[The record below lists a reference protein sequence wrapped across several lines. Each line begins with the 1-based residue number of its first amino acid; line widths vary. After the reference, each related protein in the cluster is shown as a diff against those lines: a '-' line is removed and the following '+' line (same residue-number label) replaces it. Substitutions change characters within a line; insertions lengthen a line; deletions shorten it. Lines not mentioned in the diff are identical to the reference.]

1 MTELSPQP
9 EPFPHPDPHPSPQPE
24 PFPSSERPPSAPHGI
39 PRRRPAERTKASA
52 ADSRVHNRTLV
63 LSTLYHQGAMSRSEI
78 ARAVGLT
85 APTVSALVA
94 DLEGDGL
101 LADIGPRKGNRLGK
115 PANLMAI
122 DDDAAHVLALDL
134 SNVGQFEGAVLNL
147 RGKVVARA
155 RTSYA
160 DAVGEDAAARV
171 TQLVAELAELAPGRV
186 LGIGVASPGIVG
198 DDGVIH
204 LAGHLGWRE
213 LPLAARL
220 SERFGVPVHVGND
233 VNVAA
238 LAVLHFREA
247 KTQNLMVITIEHG
260 VGAGLVVGGELV
272 EGEQFAAGEIGHV
285 TVFEDGEPCA
295 CGHRGCLEPLID
307 AAELRV
313 RLTGRD
319 AAGRADVLAAA
330 GRALGTVLA
339 PISSVLNLNE
349 IVLLGPPDL
358 VEGPFVE
365 SAAATVRA
373 RTFAPISAA
382 LTMRSLA
389 GDSDLILLGAA
400 CLVLSGELGVW

>member
-1 MTELSPQP
+1 MTV
-9 EPFPHPDPHPSPQPE
+9 
-24 PFPSSERPPSAPHGI
+24 

-52 ADSRVHNRTLV
+52 ADSRVHNRALV
-63 LSTLYHQGAMSRSEI
+63 LSTLYHRGAMSRSEI

-101 LADIGPRKGNRLGK
+101 LTDIGPRKGNRLGK

-122 DDDAAHVLALDL
+122 DDAAAHVLALDL
-134 SNVGQFEGAVLNL
+134 SADGRFEGAVLDL

-155 RTSYA
+155 RTPYA
-160 DAVGEDAAARV
+160 DAVGEAAAERV
-171 TQLVAELAELAPGRV
+171 TRLVAELKELAPGRV
-186 LGIGVASPGIVG
+186 LGIGVGSPGIIG
-198 DDGVIH
+198 TDGVVH
-204 LAGHLGWRE
+204 FAGHFEWRE

-220 SERFGVPVHVGND
+220 SERFGVPAHVGND
-233 VNVAA
+233 INVAA
-238 LAVLHFREA
+238 LAVLRFREA
-247 KTQNLMVITIEHG
+247 KTQNLMAITIEHG
-260 VGAGLVVGGELV
+260 VGAGLIVGGELV

-285 TVFEDGEPCA
+285 TVVEDGEPCV

-307 AAELRV
+307 AAQLRA
-313 RLTGRD
+313 RLAGRG
-319 AAGRADVLAAA
+319 AAGRTEVLTAA
-330 GRALGTVLA
+330 GRALGIALA

-349 IVLLGPPDL
+349 IALLGPPDL
-358 VEGPFVE
+358 VEGPFLE

-373 RTFAPISAA
+373 RTYAPIGAA

-400 CLVLSGELGVW
+400 GLVLAGELGVW